1 MTQTYGYLQHAAVGA
16 EAANHKYVSRKK
28 GANGKWEYTYADD
41 TAKTSRMRTKYQNFE
56 DRMSILRKRQERL
69 EEKISDDAVGDKQ
82 KSKKAIKKA
91 EKLSQTLQKV
101 ENLTRRMAHYQDK
114 YKELKGE
121 KASIKKETNGTATKL
136 MKRTKEQLEARQKEL
151 QARLE
156 KQKARQK
163 KYSENFDK
171 NSKLSEDYYTKSD
184 KYSEKGKSFKSKTTA
199 AIGQKYRSAALR
211 NGVKR
216 YAAETRV
223 SSIEARLA
231 KIGKKL
237 ANRYTS

>member
-1 MTQTYGYLQHAAVGA
+1 MNYGYLQHAAVGA

-41 TAKTSRMRTKYQNFE
+41 TAKTARMRTKYQNFE
-56 DRMSILRKRQERL
+56 DRMAILRKRQERL
-69 EEKISDDAVGDKQ
+69 EGKISDDAVGNKQ

-114 YKELKGE
+114 YKELKG
-121 KASIKKETNGTATKL
+121 KNANIKRETNGTAKNPT
-136 MKRTKEQLEARQKEL
+136 KRTKEQLEVRQKEL

-156 KQKARQK
+156 KQKARVQK
-163 KYSENFDK
+163 QSANQEK
-171 NSKLSEDYYTKSD
+171 NSKAAMTYDAKS
-184 KYSEKGKSFKSKTTA
+184 GKALNNGKNRVSKTNA
-199 AIGQKYRSAALR
+199 AISQKYKSAALR
-211 NGVKR
+211 AGTKK

-223 SSIEARLA
+223 SNIEARLA